1 MASHSAEKSRT
12 NKRKRIKSRHVSE
25 NDNNI
30 EAAQA
35 AHQSKNTKKAERA
48 KAKKKAAE
56 KDMIVEKPG
65 DNEEVRQLKRA
76 SRSFFTH

>member
-12 NKRKRIKSRHVSE
+12 DKRKRIKSHHVSE
-25 NDNNI
+25 NDKDNQ
-30 EAAQA
+30 AAQA
-35 AHQSKNTKKAERA
+35 ARQSKKAKKAERA

-65 DNEEVRQLKRA
+65 DSEEVRQLK
-76 SRSFFTH
+76 